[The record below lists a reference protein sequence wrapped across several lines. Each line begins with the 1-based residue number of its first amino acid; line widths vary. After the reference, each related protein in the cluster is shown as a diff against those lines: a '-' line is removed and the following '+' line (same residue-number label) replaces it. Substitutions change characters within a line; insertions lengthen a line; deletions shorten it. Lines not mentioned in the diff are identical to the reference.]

1 MAEEFKPIDFD
12 SLGSQKK
19 REIPEGQESS
29 TFDLNDDGSVG
40 FGDILTGLGDV
51 VAAPFRGVL
60 DAGQG
65 LIDTAD
71 MVTNWV
77 GIDIPDTDINFLG
90 DSKTMVGR
98 GAQGLTNFL
107 AGFVPI
113 AGQISKG
120 AKGVQFLSKAAQ
132 AAKTTKKG
140 AAAVSVGRGAVAGG
154 ITDFAVMDAEM
165 GNLSTMIQDTPALQ
179 GLQNPITDFLAHEGD
194 DSELEKR
201 IKNVMEGAGL
211 GIFFDGMIE
220 SVKAI
225 RAGQRV
231 RRAGG
236 TPEEAAA
243 ARDAEIKPTKPEAQ
257 AADDVVFEAEE
268 GVMYHGTASELDPS
282 SIDPYKTRVNG
293 LYGPGLYLT
302 ENPNVAHGYSKAR
315 AGAEGTRR
323 LYKVKL
329 NETNLI
335 DMDMKFA
342 DADPAV
348 RKEFEKLHSGVADDF
363 VEADIDQL
371 NTMTL
376 GDIYRDVTKTLSE
389 NPFMT
394 EGEALG
400 LIDEFQG
407 AVNRLGYDGVKHLG
421 GQIVGNVDH
430 RVTILFDP
438 SNTTSHGRANPIAS
452 MDDIAS
458 TGKPKK
464 PDARSTVKVYRGGEV
479 NPDNPLTY
487 TTSKKGEANLYAEGK
502 KTSEIL
508 TFELDANRI
517 ASEEEVRETLTELGF
532 TQVKKDNDEYVGGMI
547 HEYLDPE
554 FKGEGFYLGDGVD
567 ARLAKALQD
576 KGFDAYKAVGTD
588 VRGTNRSTEEIVLV
602 GKNPKQVKGPR
613 DPSDPPV
620 DDGAGPRDSGGDD
633 LEGRKPGARGEKY
646 FEENLDR
653 VGDDRGVRQLVKDVV
668 DDAREAG
675 EVAPAERKSHAE
687 MYSEAADDLDE
698 LDQMMGESSGRL
710 KEALADEGE
719 KAVSGIQRVRRLRL
733 LQKRA
738 SDKAVEA
745 ARAVAAET
753 SPGMDKLRA
762 FVEARQKL
770 RSVTLAGIEVKRA
783 LARELSGLAYTVDD
797 LPDVP
802 HITAKLDD
810 GVDDALDDVFSE
822 AGGGNTD
829 IGASRIREEAQK
841 IVDIAD
847 TSGDTAVVGAVR
859 KTPDIGKMTM
869 SVWVNFLLSGPKTQ
883 LVNALSGA
891 LATSFRPAE
900 KAAGRFFTGDVSGS
914 MSQLAQYNYILQN
927 AGAATRL
934 AKQSLF
940 NNKPIL
946 LKGGKVSEV
955 LDASGQEASAVMA
968 AKYGILGLLGKGVT
982 LPTRVLQTVD
992 EFFKQLNYR
1001 SQVMVDLKTTAA
1013 QKGYDDNWVRES
1025 AEKMFSQDEMFTKDS
1040 IRRQAARTAK
1050 EEGLE
1055 PGSKEFNTF
1064 VRRFYGEMYDQEL
1077 VQIANQ
1083 GKRAAEDVTFT
1094 RELSEKG
1101 QGRIIR
1107 GAKKLQDLKGSGVFG
1122 TVLLPFVRTPAQ
1134 LVEFFHRR
1142 SLGLVSEALQGNVA
1156 DANRG
1161 LGAQFQRLR
1170 EGSIKELAGATKEQ
1184 RADFMGRV
1192 AAGSTLY
1199 GSIYAAASMDMITG
1213 SGPKDVNQRRLLE
1226 QSGWQPYSVKV
1237 GDTYYSYRR
1246 FDPFSSFIQVIA
1258 DFQDHYKYNTRFK
1271 GEDQVEADVAEEFG
1285 LGMAFVTANLV
1296 RNKSFF
1302 AGLSAFADA
1311 IGDPSGFSAL
1321 KFFRQL
1327 GGSIVP
1333 SVLSQTNQEYFDN
1346 ELREPRSFLDAMKRR
1361 FPGLSDELPPRRDL
1375 FGKPLTVA
1383 ETITSPILPGPLEV
1397 KTTSRS
1403 AVRRELAEVGANF
1416 GNPRKTRG
1424 DLDLT
1429 QYKMGKYDAY
1439 DRFQVLVGE
1448 IRLGGRT
1455 MEQQMSRLI
1464 QRSQYKRMG
1473 RESKME
1479 QLNKILRQYRDAA
1492 WWQLV
1497 KENPQIKR
1505 DLRTSDQNEAR
1516 DMRGQ
1521 QQLPLSYQ

>member
-1 MAEEFKPIDFD
+1 MAEEFKPLDFD
-12 SLGSQKK
+12 SLGSQEK

-29 TFDLNDDGSVG
+29 TFDINNDGSVG

-243 ARDAEIKPTKPEAQ
+243 ARDAEIKPTKPEAEPK
-257 AADDVVFEAEE
+257 VEAE
-268 GVMYHGTASELDPS
+268 P
-282 SIDPYKTRVNG
+282 
-293 LYGPGLYLT
+293 
-302 ENPNVAHGYSKAR
+302 KAE
-315 AGAEGTRR
+315 AEP
-323 LYKVKL
+323 KP
-329 NETNLI
+329 
-335 DMDMKFA
+335 
-342 DADPAV
+342 DADPESKPV
-348 RKEFEKLHSGVADDF
+348 
-363 VEADIDQL
+363 
-371 NTMTL
+371 
-376 GDIYRDVTKTLSE
+376 
-389 NPFMT
+389 
-394 EGEALG
+394 
-400 LIDEFQG
+400 
-407 AVNRLGYDGVKHLG
+407 
-421 GQIVGNVDH
+421 VD
-430 RVTILFDP
+430 
-438 SNTTSHGRANPIAS
+438 S
-452 MDDIAS
+452 
-458 TGKPKK
+458 
-464 PDARSTVKVYRGGEV
+464 
-479 NPDNPLTY
+479 
-487 TTSKKGEANLYAEGK
+487 
-502 KTSEIL
+502 
-508 TFELDANRI
+508 
-517 ASEEEVRETLTELGF
+517 
-532 TQVKKDNDEYVGGMI
+532 
-547 HEYLDPE
+547 
-554 FKGEGFYLGDGVD
+554 
-567 ARLAKALQD
+567 
-576 KGFDAYKAVGTD
+576 
-588 VRGTNRSTEEIVLV
+588 
-602 GKNPKQVKGPR
+602 
-613 DPSDPPV
+613 
-620 DDGAGPRDSGGDD
+620 DD

-653 VGDDRGVRQLVKDVV
+653 VSDDRGVRQLVKNVV

-675 EVAPAERKSHAE
+675 EVGPAERKSHEE
-687 MYSEAADDLDE
+687 MVQEALADLDE
-698 LDQMMGESSGRL
+698 LDEMMGESSEKL
-710 KEALADEGE
+710 KLALTKKKDET
-719 KAVSGIQRVRRLRL
+719 VSGIRGIRSIRIM
-733 LQKRA
+733 QKRA

-745 ARAVAAET
+745 ARAVDAET
-753 SPGMDKLRA
+753 APGMEKLRA

-770 RSVTLAGIEVKRA
+770 QSVTLAGIEMKRE
-783 LARELSGLAYTVDD
+783 LARELADLRYTIDD
-797 LPDVP
+797 LPEVP
-802 HITAKLDD
+802 HITPKLDD
-810 GVDDALDDVFSE
+810 GVDDALDEVFAE
-822 AGGGNTD
+822 AGGGD
-829 IGASRIREEAQK
+829 ITRGVDKIKEEAAR
-841 IVDIAD
+841 IVAMAD

-859 KTPDIGKMTM
+859 KTPGIGKMTM
-869 SVWVNFLLSGPKTQ
+869 AVWVNGLLSGPKTQ

-914 MSQLAQYNYILQN
+914 MSQLAQYNYILQH

-934 AKQSLF
+934 AAKSF
-940 NNKPIL
+940 VDNKPIL

-968 AKYGILGLLGKGVT
+968 AKYGALGILGKAVT
-982 LPTRVLQTVD
+982 SPTRVLQTVD

-1040 IRRQAARTAK
+1040 IRRQAVKAAYD
-1050 EEGLE
+1050 EGLD
-1055 PGSKEFNTF
+1055 PKTREFNTF
-1064 VRRFYGEMYDQEL
+1064 VRRFYGEMYDKEL

-1094 RELSEKG
+1094 RELSEEG
-1101 QGRIIR
+1101 QGTIIKL
-1107 GAKKLQDLKGSGVFG
+1107 AKVLQDVKLKSERIGLGQTG

-1142 SLGLVSEALQGNVA
+1142 SLGLVSEALRGNVA

-1199 GSIYAAASMDMITG
+1199 GSIYAAASMDMLTG

-1258 DFQDHYKYNTRFK
+1258 DVQDHMRYNTRFK
-1271 GEDQVEADVAEEFG
+1271 GEDEVEASMVEEFE

-1302 AGLSAFADA
+1302 AGLSAFVDA
-1311 IGDPSGFSAL
+1311 IGDPSGFSFI
-1321 KFFRQL
+1321 KFTRQL
-1327 GGSIVP
+1327 GGSIIP
-1333 SVLSQTNQEYFDN
+1333 SILSQTNQEYFDN
-1346 ELREPRSFLDAMKRR
+1346 ELREPRSFLDAIKRR
-1361 FPGLSDELPPRRDL
+1361 TPGFSDELPPRRDL

-1416 GNPRKTRG
+1416 GNPRKERSG
-1424 DLDLT
+1424 LDLT

-1473 RESKME
+1473 RESKMD
-1479 QLNKILRQYRDAA
+1479 QLSKILRQYRDAA

-1505 DLRTSDQNEAR
+1505 DLRTKEQNEAR

>member
-1 MAEEFKPIDFD
+1 MAEEFKPLDFD

-29 TFDLNDDGSVG
+29 TFDINNDGSVG
-40 FGDILTGLGDV
+40 FGDVLSGLGDV
-51 VAAPFRGVL
+51 LLSVPRGVL

-65 LIDTAD
+65 VIDTVD
-71 MVTNWV
+71 MATNWV

-165 GNLSTMIQDTPALQ
+165 GNLSTMIQETPALQ
-179 GLQNPITDFLAHEGD
+179 GLQNPITEYLAHDGD
-194 DSELEKR
+194 DTELEKR

-243 ARDAEIKPTKPEAQ
+243 ARDAEIKPKKPEAQ

-282 SIDPYKTRVNG
+282 SIDPYKTRVGG
-293 LYGPGLYLT
+293 LFGPGLYLT

-348 RKEFEKLHSGVADDF
+348 RKEFETLHSGVADDF

-389 NPFMT
+389 DPFMT

-407 AVNRLGYDGVKHLG
+407 AVMRLGYDGVKHLG

-458 TGKPKK
+458 TGKPKGAK
-464 PDARSTVKVYRGGEV
+464 PAATTSPDA
-479 NPDNPLTY
+479 PP
-487 TTSKKGEANLYAEGK
+487 
-502 KTSEIL
+502 
-508 TFELDANRI
+508 
-517 ASEEEVRETLTELGF
+517 
-532 TQVKKDNDEYVGGMI
+532 
-547 HEYLDPE
+547 P
-554 FKGEGFYLGDGVD
+554 
-567 ARLAKALQD
+567 
-576 KGFDAYKAVGTD
+576 
-588 VRGTNRSTEEIVLV
+588 
-602 GKNPKQVKGPR
+602 KGPR

-653 VGDDRGVRQLVKDVV
+653 VSDDRGVRQLVKDVV
-668 DDAREAG
+668 DDARETG

-745 ARAVAAET
+745 ARAVDAET
-753 SPGMDKLRA
+753 SPGTEKLRA

-770 RSVTLAGIEVKRA
+770 QSVTIAGIEVKRA
-783 LARELSGLAYTVDD
+783 LARELSGLAYSVDD
-797 LPDVP
+797 LPEVP

-810 GVDDALDDVFSE
+810 GVDDALDDVFAE
-822 AGGGNTD
+822 AGGGSTEKGLNK
-829 IGASRIREEAQK
+829 IKQEAARIVAL
-841 IVDIAD
+841 AD

-859 KTPDIGKMTM
+859 KTPGIGKMTM

-900 KAAGRFFTGDVSGS
+900 KAAGKLFTGDRSGA
-914 MSQLAQYNYILQN
+914 MAQLSQYNYILQH
-927 AGAATRL
+927 AGAAARL

-940 NNKPIL
+940 DNKPIL
-946 LKGGKVSEV
+946 LRGGKVSEV

-968 AKYGILGLLGKGVT
+968 AKYGALGTALGA
-982 LPTRVLQTVD
+982 PTRVLQSVD

-1001 SQVMVDLKTTAA
+1001 SQVMADLQATAA

-1055 PGSKEFNTF
+1055 PGSKDFNTF
-1064 VRRFYGEMYDQEL
+1064 VRRFYGEMYDKEL

-1094 RELSEKG
+1094 RELGEKG
-1101 QGRIIR
+1101 QGNIIKL
-1107 GAKKLQDLKGSGVFG
+1107 AKRLQDVKGSSAVG

-1142 SLGLVSEALQGNVA
+1142 SLGLVSEALTGNVA

-1184 RADFMGRV
+1184 RADFYGRL
-1192 AAGSTLY
+1192 AAGGTLY

-1226 QSGWQPYSVKV
+1226 QSGWQPYSIKF

-1258 DFQDHYKYNTRFK
+1258 DLQDHVRYNTRFK
-1271 GEDQVEADVAEEFG
+1271 GEDEVEADMIEQFYT
-1285 LGMAFVTANLV
+1285 GMTFVTANLI

-1302 AGLSAFADA
+1302 AGASAFADA
-1311 IGDPSGFSAL
+1311 LGDPTGNAFL
-1321 KFFRQL
+1321 TLGRQL
-1327 GGSIVP
+1327 TGSIIPAIVAQ
-1333 SVLSQTNQEYFDN
+1333 SNQEYFDN
-1346 ELREPRSFLDAMKRR
+1346 ELREPRSFLDAIRR
-1361 FPGLSDELPPRRDL
+1361 RTPGFSDELPPRRDL

-1403 AVRRELAEVGANF
+1403 AVRRELAELGARF
-1416 GNPRKTRG
+1416 QNPRKMRG

-1448 IRLGGRT
+1448 IRLGGKT

-1464 QRSQYKRMG
+1464 QRSQYRRMG
-1473 RESKME
+1473 RESKLK
-1479 QLNKILRQYRDAA
+1479 QLDKILRQYRTAA

-1505 DLRTSDQNEAR
+1505 DLRTDDQNDAR

-1521 QQLPLSYQ
+1521 PKLPLSYQ